1 MFFFQ
6 SIRSRK
12 KKIHQLNEEIIALNE
27 QKIYLED
34 IIRGLKEEQSKEM
47 TKAAE
52 AFQFSLDFDKMDI
65 FSIERVMDGHKAKTI
80 VGHFVKGEVKE
91 WVLYAS
97 AKEHNRLIAEFELW
111 KEKRKQ

>member
-12 KKIHQLNEEIIALNE
+12 KKIQQLNEEIMELNKK
-27 QKIYLED
+27 KIYFED
-34 IIRGLKEEQSKEM
+34 TIKLLKEEQSREM

-52 AFQFSLDFDKMDI
+52 AFQFSLDFDTMDV